1 MLLSEST
8 SNNDNT
14 IIKRK
19 SQSSVENITIF
30 DFHGIKKKKKNAFIN
45 GIKVRRVV
53 NTN

>member
-19 SQSSVENITIF
+19 SQSPENITLF
-30 DFHGIKKKKKNAFIN
+30 DFHKKKKNVFIN
-45 GIKVRRVV
+45 GIKVRRIS
-53 NTN
+53 N